1 MVVFTENPLYC
12 RVCGKYPSQLGR
24 SKHDYC
30 VEKNSLAQQ
39 NSFKTEWWGFLE
51 GALFPSPVLLGAIL
65 DVGH

>member
-12 RVCGKYPSQLGR
+12 RIFGKYPSQLG
-24 SKHDYC
+24 SGKHDYC

-39 NSFKTEWWGFLE
+39 NSLKTEWGGFLE
-51 GALFPSPVLLGAIL
+51 GALFTSPVLLGAIL